1 MIIRLLENRASEC
14 TIRSQFIALSFGV
27 REEMFQLVGVTLQ
40 RKKEEFESQ
49 AHHGD
54 VKAGGGSVEPP
65 IEEPNLNVI

>member
-1 MIIRLLENRASEC
+1 MKKCLLISGGEFC
-14 TIRSQFIALSFGV
+14 PL
-27 REEMFQLVGVTLQ
+27 